1 MVSKRKAKKLA
12 KQEGVKNQKPPNPN
26 GVHSGDVTGADPPKS
41 KPTDAKHIIGFGQ
54 KDGKASVHAISN
66 VDNSALCDHRQK
78 GFAVVKELTTKDC
91 TCKSCQKFGVFK
103 NLVELEKKT
112 VDDVPPE
119 KKTEEVKPKRKDPE
133 RVAEE
138 VATAADKKAKV
149 DKSKVSDLPPSDE
162 KPKPE
167 PTKEKAKVD
176 EDEDDFA
183 GLKNLIDI
191 RFKRLETRLTKKLHA
206 FIDDAL
212 LRKPEFF
219 LIQNM
224 TGKYGIVHES
234 SRLVIVDNILET
246 AAKEMLPKFLDIVY
260 KWNGQDKM
268 PKEWVT
274 AIKDIIEKEM
284 PKAKAELAKADKPRV
299 ARKIKRRKPAKA
311 EPKRKL
317 KRRAKEP
324 KRTIK
329 RRSRH

>member
-12 KQEGVKNQKPPNPN
+12 KQEGAKNGKPPNPN
-26 GVHSGDVTGADPPKS
+26 GVHSGDVTGGTMQPKP
-41 KPTDAKHIIGFGQ
+41 KDTKAIIGFGF
-54 KDGKASVHAISN
+54 KNGKSLVHAISN
-66 VDNSALCDHRQK
+66 VDNSSLCDHRQK

-91 TCKSCQKFGVFK
+91 TCQSCRKFGAFK
-103 NLVELEKKT
+103 NLAELEKKT
-112 VDDVPPE
+112 IDDVPPK
-119 KKTEEVKPKRKDPE
+119 KKTEAVKPKRKDPE

-138 VATAADKKAKV
+138 VATAADKKAAEKKV
-149 DKSKVSDLPPSDE
+149 DPTIIPPAKKE
-162 KPKPE
+162 KPKPG
-167 PTKEKAKVD
+167 PTKETAKVD
-176 EDEDDFA
+176 DEDDFA

-234 SRLVIVDNILET
+234 SRLVIVDNILEAT
-246 AAKEMLPKFLDIVY
+246 AKEMLPKFLDIVY

-324 KRTIK
+324 KRVIK

>member
-12 KQEGVKNQKPPNPN
+12 KQEGAKKPPNPN
-26 GVHSGDVTGADPPKS
+26 GVHTGDVTDAEQAKPIPK
-41 KPTDAKHIIGFGQ
+41 KEGKHIIGFGR
-54 KDGKASVHAISN
+54 KDSKAAVHAISN
-66 VDNSALCDHRQK
+66 VGNSVLCDHRQK
-78 GFAVVKELTTKDC
+78 GFTVVKELTTKDC
-91 TCKSCQKFGVFK
+91 TCKSCRKFGAFK
-103 NLVELEKKT
+103 NLAELEKKA
-112 VDDVPPE
+112 VEYLPPK
-119 KKTEEVKPKRKDPE
+119 KKTEAVKPKRKDPE

-138 VATAADKKAKV
+138 VATAADKKAEA
-149 DKSKVSDLPPSDE
+149 DKSKVSYIPPSDE
-162 KPKPE
+162 KPKPK

-176 EDEDDFA
+176 DDEDDFA

-234 SRLVIVDNILET
+234 SRLVIVDNILEAT
-246 AAKEMLPKFLDIVY
+246 AKEMLPKFLDIVY